1 MLAKAPTDSELLT
14 RFNDR
19 ANVLDDIT
27 ADTVQKFIAQVMPID
42 RYIEVRTVP
51 A

>member
-1 MLAKAPTDSELLT
+1 VKAPTDPEVLT
-14 RFNDR
+14 QFNDR
-19 ANVLDDIT
+19 AGVLDDVT
-27 ADTVQKFIAQVMPID
+27 AATVQTFITQVMPID